1 MGNILID
8 IILLIGIMWFLVLI
22 AKKTLMGIWLVPL
35 RQNQYFVIEK
45 KADESKSTA
54 GGGNFK
60 RFVGYSIRV
69 IDKKPEYFIPNKNGE
84 PEQKTKSEL
93 NLHYGLFWRFIGA
106 YPALVPGIDRIKTY
120 KFSWG
125 KITNDSNEEIQPR
138 REEVDSFFD
147 SFVYGVVAKNLIT
160 LDLQEFEIK
169 FRVPLQLNNLFTA
182 CYENMPT
189 GTWLNQY
196 ISAIFEG
203 AKSYVGS
210 KNSTDLL
217 SDNFKKD
224 DLKKDILDH
233 MESYITAV
241 IDKSGYAPPINEGLG
256 VLDVVGKLSEEM
268 KKAQEANSIAI
279 AKGAATVTNATNEK
293 LAAFQKAEGEKALGG
308 AKIEGEIEAFKKT
321 LPPEI
326 LKDPVTVADMWKSYQ
341 LSKLENL
348 QAINTETKVM
358 KTI

>member
-22 AKKTLMGIWLVPL
+22 TKKTLMGIWLVPL

-45 KADESKSTA
+45 KGDESKSTA

-60 RFVGYSIRV
+60 SFVGYSIRV
-69 IDKKPEYFIPNKNGE
+69 IDKKPEYFIINKNGE
-84 PEQKTKSEL
+84 PEQITKAEL
-93 NLHYGLFWRFIGA
+93 NFHYGPFWRFIGA
-106 YPALVPGIDRIKTY
+106 YPALVPDIDRIKTY

-125 KITNDSNEEIQPR
+125 KITNDSNEEIQQR
-138 REEVDSFFD
+138 IEEVNSFFD

-169 FRVPLQLNNLFTA
+169 FRLPLQLKNLYTA

-210 KNSTDLL
+210 KNSKDLL
-217 SDNFKKD
+217 SDDFKKGG
-224 DLKKDILDH
+224 KKDILDY
-233 MESYITAV
+233 MESYIRDT
-241 IDKSGYAPPINEGLG
+241 IDKSGYAPMNEGLG
-256 VLDVVGKLSEEM
+256 VLDVAGKLSEEM

-279 AKGAATVTNATNEK
+279 AKGAATVTNATNAK
-293 LAAFQKAEGEKALGG
+293 KAALQEAKGEKALRG
-308 AKIEGEIEAFKKT
+308 AKIEGELEAFKKS
-321 LPPEI
+321 LPPAI
-326 LKDPVTVADMWKSYQ
+326 LNNPTAFADAWRSWQ
-341 LSKLENL
+341 ISKLQNL
-348 QAINTETKVM
+348 QALNTETKVM

>member
-8 IILLIGIMWFLVLI
+8 IILLIGIMWLLVLI

-45 KADESKSTA
+45 KGDESKSTA

-60 RFVGYSIRV
+60 RFFGYSIRV
-69 IDKKPEYFIPNKNGE
+69 INKKPEYFIPNKNGE
-84 PEQKTKSEL
+84 PEQITKSEL
-93 NLHYGLFWRFIGA
+93 NFHYGPFWRFIGA

-138 REEVDSFFD
+138 SEEVNSFFD
-147 SFVYGVVAKNLIT
+147 SFVYGIVVKNLIT
-160 LDLQEFEIK
+160 LDLQEFEIQ
-169 FRVPLQLNNLFTA
+169 FRLPLQLKNLYTA

-196 ISAIFEG
+196 TSAIFEG
-203 AKSYVGS
+203 AKSYVGR
-210 KNSTDLL
+210 KNSKDLL
-217 SDNFKKD
+217 SDDFKKD
-224 DLKKDILDH
+224 DPKKDILDH

-241 IDKSGYAPPINEGLG
+241 IDKSGYEPMNEGLG
-256 VLDVVGKLSEEM
+256 VLDVVGKLSKELKE
-268 KKAQEANSIAI
+268 AQEANSIAI
-279 AKGAATVTNATNEK
+279 GKGAATVTTATNEK
-293 LAAFQKAEGEKALGG
+293 LAAFQKAEGEKALRG
-308 AKIEGEIEAFKKT
+308 AKIEGELEAFKNS

-326 LKDPVTVADMWKSYQ
+326 LRDPVAFTDAWKSYQ